1 MQVVDIDQADPEAV
15 WLDVRSP
22 GEYRKGHIP
31 GALNLPLL
39 DDQERAQVGTCY
51 HQRGRNAAVLLGL
64 RLIGARLADLAQ
76 QGQRACAPSGR
87 ALVYCWRGGER
98 SASLGWLLEKVG
110 LQVEQLRGGYKAYR
124 RHARDSLQRPLPL
137 RVLGG
142 FTGSGKTEVLHCLHQ
157 RGQQVID
164 LEQLAQHRGSAF
176 GHLGQPDQPSSE
188 MFENLLAQ
196 QWGLQDPDRPV
207 WIEDE
212 SHCVGSCYVCNPV
225 WDQLRA
231 APLYFLRIPQSARRD
246 YLIEEYVGRGT
257 IDPAQVERAL
267 DKIQRRLGGDNH
279 RKALQA
285 LQSQSWEELVGLL
298 LDYYDRA
305 YAHGNSLRPA
315 ESVRDFSLPKVDPA
329 RAVDL
334 LLAESESPATNWPMV
349 ENVAADL

>member
-1 MQVVDIDQADPEAV
+1 MQVVNFGQADREAV
-15 WLDVRSP
+15 CLDVRSP
-22 GEYRKGHIP
+22 GEFGKGHIP
-31 GALNLPLL
+31 GAVNLPLL

-51 HQRGRNAAVLLGL
+51 HQRGRNPAVILGL

-76 QGQRACAPSGR
+76 QGISACSPSGR

-110 LQVEQLRGGYKAYR
+110 LQVQQLRGGYKAYR
-124 RHARDSLQRPLPL
+124 RHARASLQRALPV

-142 FTGSGKTEVLHCLHQ
+142 FTGSGKTEVLRLLRQ

-164 LEQLAQHRGSAF
+164 LEELAHHKGSAF
-176 GHLGQPDQPSSE
+176 GHLGQPEQPSSE

-196 QWGLQDPDRPV
+196 QWALQDSDRPV
-207 WIEDE
+207 WLEDE
-212 SHCVGSCYVCNPV
+212 SHCVGSCYVSDSV

-246 YLIEEYVGRGT
+246 YLIEEYVRGGMLES
-257 IDPAQVERAL
+257 ALVERAL
-267 DKIQRRLGGDNH
+267 DKIQRRLGGENH
-279 RKALQA
+279 RRALQA
-285 LQSQSWEELVGLL
+285 LHCQDWPELVGVL

-305 YAHGNSLRPA
+305 YAHGKSLRPP
-315 ESVRDFSLPKVDPA
+315 ESVCEFSLPAVEPA

-334 LLAESESPATNWPMV
+334 LLEGS
-349 ENVAADL
+349 